1 MIPDELIRANELQKI
16 GDYKLSGSLY
26 QKFFDYNPQHPLR
39 FKALFEVADN
49 FFHAGCYEDA
59 RNGYELFLSYCA
71 EQRSL
76 SEEEAGWVSAYT
88 KLSHS
93 RIKTIEQK
101 YFSKKEKGGSL

>member
-1 MIPDELIRANELQKI
+1 MIPDELIQANEQQKI
-16 GDYKLSGSLY
+16 GDYKLSRRLY

-49 FFHAGCYEDA
+49 FFYAGCYQDA

-71 EQRSL
+71 EQRNL
-76 SEEEAGWVSAYT
+76 SEEESGWISAYI

-101 YFSKKEKGGSL
+101 YL

>member
-1 MIPDELIRANELQKI
+1 MIPDELVQANELQKI

-26 QKFFDYNPQHPLR
+26 QKFFECNPQHSLR

-49 FFHAGCYEDA
+49 LFYAGHYQDA
-59 RNGYELFLSYCA
+59 KNGYELFLSYCA

-76 SEEEAGWVSAYT
+76 SEEESGWVSAYT

-101 YFSKKEKGGSL
+101 YL